1 MESSGFNTEITRMT
15 DAEEK
20 PASTYL
26 FGPVIDAPPLRPDTV
41 LTNMCYML
49 KSMRKL
55 GMMYT
60 HLSPDMQLFIV
71 V

>member
-20 PASTYL
+20 PASTY
-26 FGPVIDAPPLRPDTV
+26 FFYPVVDAPPSHPETV
-41 LTNMCYML
+41 LTSMCYML
-49 KSMRKL
+49 KSMRIL
-55 GMMYT
+55 GM
-60 HLSPDMQLFIV
+60 SPDMQLFIV